1 MEMNENKFK
10 GLIIL
15 SGLILSLL
23 LCSGV
28 SAADVNGVNHLSTQN
43 STVTEL
49 KLVNS
54 TTATVKKSN
63 IKNSLSTTKPTSY
76 YLVKL
81 PAYYDLRKLGVTPV
95 KQQGFSGTCWAF
107 AAIGS
112 LESKSLPYEKWSF
125 SE

>member
-49 KLVNS
+49 KLVNFNHS
-54 TTATVKKSN
+54 YGKKIQYKKFFINNNTHIHTIS
-63 IKNSLSTTKPTSY
+63 
-76 YLVKL
+76 
-81 PAYYDLRKLGVTPV
+81 
-95 KQQGFSGTCWAF
+95 
-107 AAIGS
+107 
-112 LESKSLPYEKWSF
+112 
-125 SE
+125 